1 MMHLYRKAAQN
12 ALKESVTNAHL
23 LIASKKAQKRTV
35 VKTEDKVKREI
46 FLGKGLRGDEK
57 TL

>member
-1 MMHLYRKAAQN
+1 MRIYSLPQ
-12 ALKESVTNAHL
+12 
-23 LIASKKAQKRTV
+23 KKAQKRTV
-35 VKTEDKVKREI
+35 VKTVDKVKREN